1 MLPILSSVPSQDVD
15 YPTPAQRES
24 ILETPLLPLDLE
36 SNTELASPNS
46 TAQCNASSTT
56 STTLTASTPKSLVS
70 DFNEAETTIESNATA
85 ERAGTEM
92 IKESSNATAERAGT
106 EESPTATAEGA
117 GTGSSVAQSALPT
130 TQLPDATAEIAG
142 TDPSVTQ
149 VALPTTELSG
159 LGTEPSKQH
168 LAIDSTGSVM
178 ETDPPTAKAQT
189 VDPTTPPSVG
199 LVVELPPSTSKA
211 HASSRVVPKDIKLMS
226 VSVDKMKTPKTR
238 HCSPTPSTQ
247 EDM

>member
-85 ERAGTEM
+85 E
-92 IKESSNATAERAGT
+92 
-106 EESPTATAEGA
+106 GA
-117 GTGSSVAQSALPT
+117 GTDSSVAQSALPT